1 MLFNKT
7 ALCSVVQF
15 VGPEF
20 FLCNTEDNCNT
31 RKQTFAVNDFVILGF
46 LELLHEISPL
56 RGVDNSKPV

>member
-46 LELLHEISPL
+46 
-56 RGVDNSKPV
+56 